1 MYSVKHIYRINYIP
15 VHAVEKKTGHTK
27 INRSLQEKN
36 KSALKKITQKPWND
50 HNNFSGNTVW
60 FKKDSN

>member
-1 MYSVKHIYRINYIP
+1 MYQMFNYLYNMLSKMYSVKHIYRINYIP

-36 KSALKKITQKPWND
+36 KSALKKITQKP
-50 HNNFSGNTVW
+50 
-60 FKKDSN
+60 

>member
-1 MYSVKHIYRINYIP
+1 M

-27 INRSLQEKN
+27 INRSLQEKKTN
-36 KSALKKITQKPWND
+36 VHKKKKNHQKNLEMI
-50 HNNFSGNTVW
+50 NFSGNTVW

>member
-1 MYSVKHIYRINYIP
+1 MYQMFNYLCNMLSKMYSVKHIYRINYIS

-36 KSALKKITQKPWND
+36 KSALKKNYTK
-50 HNNFSGNTVW
+50 TL
-60 FKKDSN
+60 K